1 MKKCLM
7 LDVIQGVNAL
17 HKSSI
22 KYHGHLKSTNCIV
35 DGRLTVKIADYG

>member
-1 MKKCLM
+1 M